1 MTSTPGGTG
10 EAGGRV
16 LALASHPG
24 YAPARPQILLQ
35 RSLRAAPL
43 IGRRAELAAVLELLD
58 DRSVRLVTLTGRG
71 GVGKTRLA
79 LEACWALDSA
89 RPGSVAMV
97 SLANVQ
103 EPELVL
109 AEVATQLGVP
119 TLPGQPL
126 AAAVIRWLGRSPLVL
141 LVDNFEHIL
150 GAAKRLTDLLDACE
164 DLKLLVT
171 SQARLP
177 LRPERALN
185 LGPLPVPEPGVADL
199 ADLVDQP
206 AVALYCDRARAVDH
220 RFALNSANAGAV
232 ATLCRQLEGL
242 PLALELAAARAAT
255 VPAAQV
261 LARLPGARLDVLR
274 SPRLDAPAR
283 HQDLRAAIGWTYQLL
298 PLAEQ
303 GLLRRLSVIGAPFE
317 VDDAEALAADEPADA
332 LDGLSTLVD
341 LHLVE
346 ATPVRD
352 TASFELTPS
361 IRDFAREELIASGE
375 YEATEMTWASWLAG
389 RARSAANALHAPD
402 PDAWWD
408 WLDRAHDRLLGALQ
422 ACLARERADEA
433 LDLLAALAPQWVLRA
448 LDPAYR
454 RLLERAIEMA
464 ERRESHTGA
473 LAEAWTWSARLGL
486 QVPTPDRA
494 DVLVER
500 LRRAE
505 ALARSLGD
513 HDRLLRV
520 LELVAFVAWRSTW
533 EQNDQADEAE
543 QTKAALSEGLQRA
556 KAALSEGLELAR
568 RSGAT
573 GWLAR
578 FEVQWGRFL
587 TITGDDD
594 AALAACL
601 SGLAHAREVNDTAAA
616 LDAALQLQTMTA
628 RSPAAAAALPP
639 PQQLL
644 DMARTTHQTA
654 IAALLL
660 PTFAVQAAAAG
671 DVALAARWCRQGLEL
686 SGLDPSSFLTAF
698 AVFAAVEIAAL
709 KGDHELAARLHGRLL
724 DSERLVD
731 AVIPPDF
738 ATAHRSVVTGL
749 RDALDADSFAAH
761 VAEGATV
768 PWTTLLRELDSYL
781 AGTAHPQPTTPASP
795 ATVHDHSRHPE
806 LTNRQ
811 HEVVKL
817 LARGLTN
824 KEIAQTLGITP
835 KTVMHHTVA
844 IYQTLG
850 VRGRSETVAW
860 AFQAGIAPEP
870 G

>member
-1 MTSTPGGTG
+1 MG
-10 EAGGRV
+10 
-16 LALASHPG
+16 L
-24 YAPARPQILLQ
+24 ARP
-35 RSLRAAPL
+35 
-43 IGRRAELAAVLELLD
+43 
-58 DRSVRLVTLTGRG
+58 
-71 GVGKTRLA
+71 
-79 LEACWALDSA
+79 
-89 RPGSVAMV
+89 
-97 SLANVQ
+97 
-103 EPELVL
+103 
-109 AEVATQLGVP
+109 
-119 TLPGQPL
+119 
-126 AAAVIRWLGRSPLVL
+126 
-141 LVDNFEHIL
+141 
-150 GAAKRLTDLLDACE
+150 
-164 DLKLLVT
+164 
-171 SQARLP
+171 
-177 LRPERALN
+177 
-185 LGPLPVPEPGVADL
+185 
-199 ADLVDQP
+199 
-206 AVALYCDRARAVDH
+206 RAR
-220 RFALNSANAGAV
+220 R
-232 ATLCRQLEGL
+232 
-242 PLALELAAARAAT
+242 
-255 VPAAQV
+255 
-261 LARLPGARLDVLR
+261 
-274 SPRLDAPAR
+274 
-283 HQDLRAAIGWTYQLL
+283 
-298 PLAEQ
+298 
-303 GLLRRLSVIGAPFE
+303 LLR
-317 VDDAEALAADEPADA
+317 
-332 LDGLSTLVD
+332 
-341 LHLVE
+341 
-346 ATPVRD
+346 
-352 TASFELTPS
+352 
-361 IRDFAREELIASGE
+361 
-375 YEATEMTWASWLAG
+375 
-389 RARSAANALHAPD
+389 
-402 PDAWWD
+402 
-408 WLDRAHDRLLGALQ
+408 ALQ
-422 ACLARERADEA
+422 ACLARELADEA

-454 RLLERAIEMA
+454 GLLERAIEMA
-464 ERRESHTGA
+464 ERRESQTGA

-494 DVLVER
+494 DVPVEGW
-500 LRRAE
+500 RRAE

-533 EQNDQADEAE
+533 AQNDQADEAE
-543 QTKAALSEGLQRA
+543 QTKVALSEGLQRA
-556 KAALSEGLELAR
+556 KAAPSEGLELAR

-594 AALAACL
+594 ASLAACL
-601 SGLAHAREVNDTAAA
+601 SGLTHAREVNDTAAA
-616 LDAALQLQTMTA
+616 LDAALQLQTMTG

-644 DMARTTHQTA
+644 DMARTTDQTA

-660 PTFAVQAAAAG
+660 PTFAVQAAAG

-698 AVFAAVEIAAL
+698 AVFAAVEIGA

-768 PWTTLLRELDSYL
+768 PWPTLLRELDSYL
-781 AGTAHPQPTTPASP
+781 ARTAHPQPTTPASP

-870 G
+870 VNRPTAFSIRARSADSAGSSCRSGSGASRTAKATDRDLVCLSRVTSSRVARRPLSAETAHAYVQC